1 MKAKLQQSSQ
11 IDRKQ
16 DARKKIMLGGL
27 IIKAELDHLHPSDA
41 DTLYGMLLY
50 SKQLMA
56 FKPELVAKWKEMGK
70 GLKNQNS
77 YNNGNDTELKGKTNK
92 HYRQTTLTGVAT

>member
-27 IIKAELDHLHPSDA
+27 IIKAELDHFHPTDA

-56 FKPELVAKWKEMGK
+56 FKPELLLKWKEMGK
-70 GLKNQNS
+70 GLKSLQA
-77 YNNGNDTELKGKTNK
+77 GNK
-92 HYRQTTLTGVAT
+92 

>member
-1 MKAKLQQSSQ
+1 MKAKIQQSSQ

-70 GLKNQNS
+70 GLRSGDKVDNLS
-77 YNNGNDTELKGKTNK
+77 
-92 HYRQTTLTGVAT
+92 